1 MDPHQQMDI
10 GFMSLGSI
18 LKQARQSAGVS
29 IDSLAERTSVRATLL
44 RDFELDDF
52 SKCGGDTYAR
62 GHVRNLANALG
73 VEPKVFLER
82 YDAEQST
89 ASRPMH
95 ELLSETKVTPPKQQ
109 KSRISIKTLSMIS
122 ASAVVLVVGGQ
133 IVYTNV
139 QPAQGNATNT
149 VIAATTPT
157 PSISASAPT
166 ASSAPTSTPSGEST
180 PTDAGL
186 ASDAQLVPTSGSG
199 EITVLVTA
207 GRGSSWLSVSDQ
219 IGQSIYVG
227 RLNRGTARTFA
238 GNGAVNIRFGNA
250 GAVDVLVNGA
260 SVPTPGAIGEVVDRS
275 YGSNSSN

>member
-1 MDPHQQMDI
+1 MDI

-18 LKQARQSAGVS
+18 LKQARKSAGVS
-29 IDSLAERTSVRATLL
+29 IDSLAERTSIRATLL

-82 YDAEQST
+82 YDAEQLT
-89 ASRPMH
+89 AIRPMH

-109 KSRISIKTLSMIS
+109 RSRISIKALSMIS

-157 PSISASAPT
+157 PSVSP
-166 ASSAPTSTPSGEST
+166 TPS
-180 PTDAGL
+180 TDASTIVVDPSL
-186 ASDAQLVPTSGSG
+186 APPVPTLGSG
-199 EITVLVTA
+199 DIAVLVTA
-207 GRGSSWLSVSDQ
+207 SRGSSWISVTDHD
-219 IGQSIYVG
+219 GQKIYVG
-227 RLNRGTARTFA
+227 RMDRGTAMTFA
-238 GNGAVNIRFGNA
+238 GTGEVYIRFGNA

-260 SVPTPGAIGEVVDRS
+260 SVPTPGGIGEVVDRS

>member
-1 MDPHQQMDI
+1 
-10 GFMSLGSI
+10 MSLGSI
-18 LKQARQSAGVS
+18 LKQARKSAGVS
-29 IDSLAERTSVRATLL
+29 IDSLAERTSIRATLL

-82 YDAEQST
+82 YDAEQLR
-89 ASRPMH
+89 AIRPMH

-109 KSRISIKTLSMIS
+109 KSRISIKALSMIS

-157 PSISASAPT
+157 PTFSPVASTAPT
-166 ASSAPTSTPSGEST
+166 EPTAPAGEPTPAATGLT
-180 PTDAGL
+180 PVAPP
-186 ASDAQLVPTSGSG
+186 VPTLGSG
-199 EITVLVTA
+199 DIEVLITA
-207 GRGSSWLSVSDQ
+207 SRGSSWLSVTDQ
-219 IGQSIYVG
+219 VGQRIYVG
-227 RLNRGTARTFA
+227 RLAQGTASTFA
-238 GNGAVNIRFGNA
+238 GNGVVNIRFGNA

>member
-1 MDPHQQMDI
+1 
-10 GFMSLGSI
+10 MSLGSI
-18 LKQARQSAGVS
+18 LNQARKSAGVS
-29 IDSLAERTSVRATLL
+29 IDSLAERTNIRATLL

-73 VEPKVFLER
+73 VEPTVFLER
-82 YDAEQST
+82 YNAEQST
-89 ASRPMH
+89 VIRPMH

-109 KSRISIKTLSMIS
+109 KSRISIKALSLIS

-133 IVYTNV
+133 IVYTNI
-139 QPAQGNATNT
+139 QPSSGNATNT

-157 PSISASAPT
+157 PSISTAPSADASTIMVDPSVALPVPTLGSGDIEVLIT
-166 ASSAPTSTPSGEST
+166 AS
-180 PTDAGL
+180 
-186 ASDAQLVPTSGSG
+186 
-199 EITVLVTA
+199 
-207 GRGSSWLSVSDQ
+207 RGSSWLSVTDRV
-219 IGQSIYVG
+219 GQRIYVG
-227 RLNRGTARTFA
+227 RLDQGTASTFA
-238 GNGAVNIRFGNA
+238 GNGVVNIRFGNA

>member
-1 MDPHQQMDI
+1 MDI

-18 LKQARQSAGVS
+18 LKQARKSAGVS
-29 IDSLAERTSVRATLL
+29 IDTLAERTSIRATLL

-82 YDAEQST
+82 YDAEQLT
-89 ASRPMH
+89 AIRPMH

-109 KSRISIKTLSMIS
+109 RSRISIKALSMIS

-157 PSISASAPT
+157 PSVSPTPSADAPT
-166 ASSAPTSTPSGEST
+166 IVIDPSPVAPP
-180 PTDAGL
+180 
-186 ASDAQLVPTSGSG
+186 VPTLGSG
-199 EITVLVTA
+199 DIAVLVTA
-207 GRGSSWLSVSDQ
+207 SRGSSWISVTDHD
-219 IGQSIYVG
+219 GQKIYVG
-227 RLNRGTARTFA
+227 RMDRGTAMTFA
-238 GNGAVNIRFGNA
+238 GTGEVYIRFGNA

-260 SVPTPGAIGEVVDRS
+260 SVPTPGGIGEVVDRS